1 MQAIRLIAS
10 VALVGGI
17 LAGVACTRGDESDP
31 TKDDSTLAL
40 PAVDATKAADLP
52 HLENV
57 VAYGE
62 GLYSGA
68 APEGPES
75 FDTIRAMGVTTIIS
89 VDGAAPDVESAKA
102 LGLRYIHLPIGYNG
116 MTTERQLEIA
126 KAIDQAEGP
135 VYLHCHHGKHRSAGA
150 AGAAAVSLGIL
161 SNLEAEQRMK
171 VSGASLGYTGL
182 YACVANA
189 KPATKKDFKAV
200 RNDFP
205 EVWKTRG
212 MVSAMVEI
220 QHAYDHL
227 LAIEKAG
234 WKVPAESP
242 DLVPAAEAGHLADLL
257 RNIQDDADTKAH
269 PQQFTQWLLASS
281 EDTEALEAALVAG
294 NTPPDK
300 LSELLKLVA
309 QSCKDCHIS
318 YRDKESPR

>member
-1 MQAIRLIAS
+1 M
-10 VALVGGI
+10 GGI
-17 LAGVACTRGDESDP
+17 LIGVACTRADEP
-31 TKDDSTLAL
+31 VPANDDSTVAL
-40 PAVDATKAADLP
+40 PALDAPKPAVLP
-52 HLENV
+52 HLHQV

-75 FDTIRAMGVTTIIS
+75 FDTLRAMGVTTVIS

-102 LGLRYIHLPIGYNG
+102 RGLRYIHLPIGYNG
-116 MTTERQLEIA
+116 MTIERQLEIA
-126 KAIDQAEGP
+126 KAIDQANGP

-150 AGAAAVSLGIL
+150 AGAAAVSLGRL
-161 SNLEAEQRMK
+161 SNIEAEERMK
-171 VSGASLGYTGL
+171 VSGTSPGYTGL

-189 KPATKKDFKAV
+189 KPATKNDFKMV

-227 LAIEKAG
+227 IAIEKVG

-242 DLVPAAEAGHLADLL
+242 DLVPVAEAGHLADLL
-257 RNIQDDADTKAH
+257 RNLQDDADTKAH
-269 PQQFTQWLLASS
+269 PQQFTQWLIASS
-281 EDTEALEAALVAG
+281 EDTEALEAALVDG
-294 NTPPDK
+294 NTPPEK
-300 LSELLKLVA
+300 LSELLKPVA
-309 QSCKDCHIS
+309 QSCKDCHLS